1 MAEFPHNPI
10 NGAVHTI
17 GNVIWQYKQ
26 STDQW
31 EVVQVIGW
39 RIEQEPDNALVWL
52 YNDEK
57 KMKIDING
65 NLTVTG
71 DITAF
76 GILV

>member
-1 MAEFPHNPI
+1 MAEFPHNPS

-39 RIEQEPDNALVWL
+39 RIEQEPDLSL
-52 YNDEK
+52 
-57 KMKIDING
+57 IHI
-65 NLTVTG
+65 
-71 DITAF
+71 
-76 GILV
+76 